1 MREERTAMT
10 LSQIQAGRQEPPVV
24 KLEAA
29 RRQITLALAVLIPA
43 EGRVL
48 DFDTAEVVYR
58 RLGDAQRELKELAVV
73 VAVMERR
80 TAV

>member
-1 MREERTAMT
+1 MT
-10 LSQIQAGRQEPPVV
+10 LAQLQAARQEPATT

-29 RRQITLALAVLIPA
+29 RKQITGALATLIPV

-48 DFDTAEVVYR
+48 DFDTAEAVYKQ
-58 RLGDAQRELKELAVV
+58 LAGAQRELKELAIT

-80 TAV
+80 AAN

>member
-1 MREERTAMT
+1 MQNLTTRPAD
-10 LSQIQAGRQEPPVV
+10 

-29 RRQITLALAVLIPA
+29 RTQITKALADLIPV

-48 DFDTAEVVYR
+48 DFDTAEAVYR
-58 RLGDAQRELKELAVV
+58 RLGDAQRELRELAVV

-80 TAV
+80 AAV